1 MFMKEKFPRINQ
13 KEMVEKP
20 SKILVCIKV
29 NLGKGRG
36 KDLEECFMKIKNF
49 TLVNGAMI
57 IKMEQVPIFIKTT
70 LYIRVNLKMTQ
81 DKAKEN

>member
-1 MFMKEKFPRINQ
+1 MKEKFPRINQ

-29 NLGKGRG
+29 NLKKGRG

-49 TLVNGAMI
+49 ILGNGIMI
-57 IKMEQVPIFIKTT
+57 IKMEQELMFIKTT
-70 LYIRVNLKMTQ
+70 LYIKVNLKMT
-81 DKAKEN
+81 